1 MNTPNFEQ
9 LSAAQKISADALLP
23 LIRSTCNGAERLT
36 AINVAA
42 ARDFLS
48 DVVTSAQ
55 QLLAIRDASEFTRA
69 NVSLFQPLLEKS
81 MNYVRD
87 VYEVATAFQKDVT
100 AIAEGQYEQ
109 ISRNAAATLVD
120 KTSDAPGSDVV
131 AATVKT
137 LLDASSRFFDR
148 INDFSQQANAITE
161 ANFKALSA
169 TTQAATAATRKSVKK

>member
-9 LSAAQKISADALLP
+9 LSVVQKIGADALLP

-48 DVVTSAQ
+48 DVVTSARQ
-55 QLLAIRDASEFTRA
+55 VLAIREASEFPRV
-69 NVSLFQPLLEKS
+69 NVSLLQPLLEKS

-87 VYEVATAFQKDVT
+87 LYEVATAFQKDVT

-109 ISRNAAATLVD
+109 ISRNAVVTLD
-120 KTSDAPGSDVV
+120 KTSAAPGSDVV

-137 LLDASSRFFDR
+137 FLDASSGFFDQ
-148 INDFSQQANAITE
+148 INAFSQQANAITE
-161 ANFKALSA
+161 ANLKAISA
-169 TTQAATAATRKSVKK
+169 TTQAAAAATRKSPKK

>member
-9 LSAAQKISADALLP
+9 LSAAQKIGADTLLP

-42 ARDFLS
+42 ARDFLG

-55 QLLAIRDASEFTRA
+55 QLLSIKDASEFTRA

-109 ISRNAAATLVD
+109 ISRNTAATLD
-120 KTSDAPGSDVV
+120 KTSAAPGGDVV

-137 LLDASSRFFDR
+137 LMDASSRFFDR
-148 INDFSQQANAITE
+148 LNDFSQQANAITE
-161 ANFKALSA
+161 ANFKAISA
-169 TTQAATAATRKSVKK
+169 TTHAATAATRKSAKK

>member
-1 MNTPNFEQ
+1 MNTSNFEQ

-55 QLLAIRDASEFTRA
+55 QLLAIKDASEFTRA

-109 ISRNAAATLVD
+109 ISRNAAATLD
-120 KTSDAPGSDVV
+120 KTSAAPGSDVV

-161 ANFKALSA
+161 ANLKAISA

>member
-9 LSAAQKISADALLP
+9 LGAVQKICADTLLP

-55 QLLAIRDASEFTRA
+55 QVLSVKDAAEFSRV
-69 NVSLFQPLLEKS
+69 NISVLQPLLEKN

-100 AIAEGQYEQ
+100 AIAEGQYVQ
-109 ISRNAAATLVD
+109 ISRNTAATLD
-120 KTSDAPGSDVV
+120 KSSVAPGGDVV
-131 AATVKT
+131 AATVKS
-137 LLDASSRFFDR
+137 LMDASSRFFDQF
-148 INDFSQQANAITE
+148 NELSQQANAITE
-161 ANFKALSA
+161 ANIKAITA
-169 TTQAATAATRKSVKK
+169 TTQAATAATRKSAKK